1 MRDCQMTRRGQPVIP
16 AGPWA
21 EEPAADLGAR
31 GAGCIARTPGEE
43 CTVRKRHAV
52 TDRRRGCPRTPSC
65 ICSASLRRCHAA
77 GLDRPI
83 THIFDKKSAC
93 TRNGEQDL
101 ACPLVRDVRWANN
114 QRRTWPPFCENLDR
128 AYDWLYCSFL
138 WDHREWAT

>member
-1 MRDCQMTRRGQPVIP
+1 MRV
-16 AGPWA
+16 A
-21 EEPAADLGAR
+21 LGASHGR
-31 GAGCIARTPGEE
+31 LVRNALFESVTLSLIGGAAALVHRPAFVQLHFADAMRPVWIA
-43 CTVRKRHAV
+43 A
-52 TDRRRGCPRTPSC
+52 
-65 ICSASLRRCHAA
+65 
-77 GLDRPI
+77 I

-114 QRRTWPPFCENLDR
+114 QRRTWPPFCENVDR